1 MNTADIKYARPGQT
15 LNDDVVTGLSL
26 RCLATKKSWSL
37 YYRFRGQ
44 QRRPTLG
51 NYPTLTL
58 ADAREVAR
66 GILKQVA
73 QGIDP
78 SAEKQDSRGAMT
90 VWDLWD
96 EHWKQAQRKKSAAE
110 DKRLWEKH
118 LRQHV
123 IGVRVEAVDLAL
135 ARHIHREGSYA
146 PVQANRVL
154 ALLSTMLNHAEAL
167 GWRPVGSNPCRHV
180 KRYKEQKR
188 RRYMTSD
195 EARVIAALL
204 EKYKATHPQA
214 VAFIYLLILTGARKG
229 EIANAKW
236 SNFHWADD
244 GGARLVLHE
253 HKTDGAGALRTIHL
267 PVAVRQLLASLP
279 QNEGTIVGIK
289 DPKKLWEKIRAEA
302 GCPDLRLHD
311 LRHSFASAAVS
322 AGLTLAQIGELLGH
336 SSTQTTARYAH
347 LMNDAAQQAAN
358 QTAGEL
364 SRMMGVTAPR

>member
-1 MNTADIKYARPGQT
+1 MNTADIKYAQPGQT

-51 NYPTLTL
+51 DYPTFSL

-78 SAEKQDSRGAMT
+78 SAEKQDSRGAPTMA
-90 VWDLWD
+90 DLWD
-96 EHWKQAQRKKSAAE
+96 EYWKRAASKKSAAE
-110 DKRLWEKH
+110 DKRLWRCY
-118 LRQHV
+118 LRPAFSRDV
-123 IGVRVEAVDLAL
+123 VNSVELTAL
-135 ARHIHREGSYA
+135 LNFHGMMADT

-188 RRYMTSD
+188 RRYMAPE

-229 EIANAKW
+229 EIAKAKW
-236 SNFHWADD
+236 SDVQGD
-244 GGARLVLHE
+244 KLVLAE
-253 HKTDGAGALRTIHL
+253 HKTDGTGTPRTIHL
-267 PVAVRQLLASLP
+267 PAMALELLEFNGAFLDSSELL
-279 QNEGTIVGIK
+279 VGIK
-289 DPKKLWEKIRAEA
+289 DPKKLWEKIRVEA

-347 LMNDAAQQAAN
+347 LMNDAAQQAVNVVAD
-358 QTAGEL
+358 EL
-364 SRMMGVTAPR
+364 NGMMGR

>member
-1 MNTADIKYARPGQT
+1 MNTADIKYAQPGQT

-51 NYPTLTL
+51 DYPTFSL

-78 SAEKQDSRGAMT
+78 SAEKQDSRGAPTMA
-90 VWDLWD
+90 DLWD
-96 EHWKQAQRKKSAAE
+96 EYWKRAASKKSAAE
-110 DKRLWEKH
+110 DKRLWRNYLEPA
-118 LRQHV
+118 
-123 IGVRVEAVDLAL
+123 VRKLPVRELAL
-135 ARHIHREGSYA
+135 AQASDVMA
-146 PVQANRVL
+146 QQPDTPVQANRVL

-188 RRYMTSD
+188 RRYMTPD
-195 EARVIAALL
+195 EARAIAALL
-204 EKYKATHPQA
+204 EKYKAAHPQA

-229 EIANAKW
+229 EIAKA
-236 SNFHWADD
+236 HWFQTQ
-244 GGARLVLHE
+244 GNKLVLAE
-253 HKTDGAGALRTIHL
+253 HKTDGTGTPRTIHL
-267 PVAVRQLLASLP
+267 PAVVVDLLATLP
-279 QNEGTIVGIK
+279 RTSGTIVGIK
-289 DPKKLWEKIRAEA
+289 DPKKLWEKIRVEA

-347 LMNDAAQQAAN
+347 LMNDAAQQAVNVVAD
-358 QTAGEL
+358 EL
-364 SRMMGVTAPR
+364 NGMMGR